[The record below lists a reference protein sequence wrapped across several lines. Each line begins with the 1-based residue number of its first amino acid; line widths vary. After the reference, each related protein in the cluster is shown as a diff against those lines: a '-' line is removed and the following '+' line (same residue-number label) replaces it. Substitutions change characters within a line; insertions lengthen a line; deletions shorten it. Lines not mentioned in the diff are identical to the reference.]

1 MIFKVTLNKGKSTT
15 KNGPNIPNI
24 GAKYTPDYSPKTA
37 VKGADKDKKLNN
49 YELIIF
55 P

>member
-1 MIFKVTLNKGKSTT
+1 MIFKVRLNQNKPSAQSGS
-15 KNGPNIPNI
+15 NIPNL